1 MKRFLP
7 FVIVILLLAAAATW
21 FVLHKAH
28 GTFDKEE
35 NAFAIA
41 DKKDITKV
49 ILSDTGK
56 KRVELTLVKGVW
68 MLNGK
73 YPAREELVASLFEVL
88 ARVTTLC
95 PVPRA
100 AHDYV
105 VRTLFEKHIKVEVYS
120 NNNTEAEQVYYVGGP
135 SADGNGTYMLREI
148 DGKPDARP
156 YITFMPGMHGYL
168 TPRYQTDE
176 EIWRSRVVFKYSPEN
191 IKSLA
196 LEYPGEESRS
206 FTLNRVSKDS
216 FSLSALND
224 KYTIHQDYKQK
235 YVHDYLAFY
244 SSISIE
250 TFDNKNTSK
259 DSVIHTTP
267 YSIFTITGNDGT
279 VNKLNMFYM
288 PANKRTK
295 MPFDS
300 KGNVMTYDVD
310 RYYASFN
317 NDKDFAVVQ
326 YYVFGK
332 LLRSYEDFFF
342 KPGSGEKK

>member
-1 MKRFLP
+1 MKKFLP
-7 FVIVILLLAAAATW
+7 FIIVILLLAAAAAW
-21 FVLHKAH
+21 FVLHKTH

-41 DKKDITKV
+41 DKNDITKV
-49 ILSDTGK
+49 ILTDADK
-56 KRVELTLVKGVW
+56 KRIELTKVKGIW
-68 MLNGK
+68 MVNNK
-73 YPAREELVASLFEVL
+73 YPARQELVVSLFDVL
-88 ARVTTLC
+88 TRVTTLC

-100 AHDYV
+100 ANDYV
-105 VRTLFEKHIKVEVYS
+105 IRTLFEKHIKTEVYCND
-120 NNNTEAEQVYYVGGP
+120 NNEATRIYYVGGP

-156 YITFMPGMHGYL
+156 YITFIPGMHGYL

-176 EIWRSRVVFKYSPEN
+176 EIWRTRVVFNYNPED
-191 IKSLA
+191 IKSLS
-196 LEYPGEESRS
+196 LEYPGEENRS

-216 FSLSALND
+216 FSLSALNS
-224 KYTIHQDYKQK
+224 KNTINQAYKQK
-235 YVHDYLAFY
+235 YVHDYLSFY
-244 SSISIE
+244 SGISIE
-250 TFDNKNTSK
+250 TFDNKNTDK
-259 DSVIHTTP
+259 DSIIHTTP
-267 YSIFTITGNDGT
+267 FSIFTITGNDGL

-310 RYYASFN
+310 RYFASFN
-317 NDKDFAVVQ
+317 NDKDFGVVQ

-332 LLRSYEDFFF
+332 LLRSYQDFFF